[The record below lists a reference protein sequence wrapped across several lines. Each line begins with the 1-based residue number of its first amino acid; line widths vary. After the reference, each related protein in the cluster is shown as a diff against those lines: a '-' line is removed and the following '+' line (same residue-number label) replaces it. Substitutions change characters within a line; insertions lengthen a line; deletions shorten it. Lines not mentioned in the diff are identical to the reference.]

1 MKRLRVQ
8 FVLFFVLLAGS
19 LGFLV
24 WNSYRQLA
32 REEHELWRAQ
42 AEKVYN
48 QMQAA
53 VSDFLTAEDAR
64 RWSDYRY
71 YGTLTPDKFP
81 KQPVG
86 FSPLS
91 KVPEA
96 DPRGLVG
103 YFQINPDDVF
113 STPYLPESWPD
124 ELDSLVYKGAP
135 RRLLFKKM
143 EEITSSLRVSKDTK
157 AKTLANQGYVEL
169 GEIGKIAQA
178 ENKDGG
184 PLGKDDLAR
193 DEAKALDGFRAK
205 NVYPNPVQEQAIQL
219 EMRKGASSKSAA
231 KAEKFAAKKKE
242 AEETAEDA
250 VEGVF
255 AKQREVAQAPDFEN
269 YEHVGDAPAAPP
281 PPPSVAPATPSVAA
295 GAGAAAPEPAKP
307 APTTAAPKRGRMAD
321 GFDRIEKPVEK
332 VPAPE
337 RAVPPKPPQV
347 LSDPFQARLVD
358 QTYLLFYRKVWV
370 DQRQYLQGFAVDLE
384 TFYSWLM
391 DRSFANS
398 ELPEFALARLELSR
412 QPLAQYGIID
422 LSINGIPPLFERAL
436 GYPLNLFDWSV
447 YAARLPRI
455 GTRWFLNALS
465 IAVGLLATIGLFLIY
480 RSAAAQVTF
489 SQKRQDFVSAVTH
502 ELKTPLT
509 SIRMYSEMLEDG
521 WAKEEAKRKEY
532 YRQISKESGRLS
544 RMIENV
550 LQLARLEKKTYKLN
564 LKKTVPS
571 ADFTEICEEL
581 KKIADRQGFLLVW
594 KEDSDLPPLTYD
606 PEAVKQILMTLLDN
620 SLKFAAE
627 SPDKTL
633 EAELRREGDRVIWA
647 WRDRGPGIPQSALKK
662 VFENFYRVE
671 NEMTRK
677 TQGTGIG
684 LAMSRMLAE
693 SMGAVIEARN
703 RPDGGLEVLLTFP
716 AV

>member
-169 GEIGKIAQA
+169 GEIGKIARA
-178 ENKDGG
+178 ETKDGL
-184 PLGKDDLAR
+184 LGKDDLAR

-219 EMRKGASSKSAA
+219 EMRKGAASKSAA
-231 KAEKFAAKKKE
+231 KTEKFAAKKE
-242 AEETAEDA
+242 AAEDS
-250 VEGVF
+250 
-255 AKQREVAQAPDFEN
+255 QAPDFEN

-281 PPPSVAPATPSVAA
+281 PPSVAPTTPSVATA
-295 GAGAAAPEPAKP
+295 AGAAAPEPAKP
-307 APTTAAPKRGRMAD
+307 AAVSEFPKGGRKAD
-321 GFDRIEKPVEK
+321 GFDRLEKPAEK
-332 VPAPE
+332 APAPE
-337 RAVPPKPPQV
+337 RAAPPKPPRV

-412 QPLAQYGIID
+412 QPVAQYGIIQLPLD
-422 LSINGIPPLFERAL
+422 GLQPLFERAL

-447 YAARLPRI
+447 YAERLPRI
-455 GTRWFLNALS
+455 GTRWFLNTLS

-509 SIRMYSEMLEDG
+509 SIRMYSEMLEDD
-521 WAKEEAKRKEY
+521 WAKEESKRKEY

-564 LKKTVPS
+564 LKKAVPT
-571 ADFTEICEEL
+571 ADFAEICEEL
-581 KKIADRQGFLLVW
+581 KKIADRQGFVLAW

-620 SLKFAAE
+620 SLKFATE